1 MLASSRQ
8 AGCPFGIFVLKIRHF
23 WQVVVLGS
31 GPRAHFCVSEA
42 GFMRVT
48 VAGLR
53 SMLEP
58 GVRALGFELVE
69 VEYTGAGG
77 GQNVLRVF
85 IDSPKGITV
94 DDCAR
99 VSRQVSAILDV
110 EDPIAEAYVL
120 EVSSPGLDRPLTKR
134 EDFERYAGETVKVRM
149 NEAVQGRRNFK
160 GTLVGLEGDA
170 VVVVVDNERFILP
183 IARIERA
190 RLVPQW

>member
-1 MLASSRQ
+1 
-8 AGCPFGIFVLKIRHF
+8 
-23 WQVVVLGS
+23 
-31 GPRAHFCVSEA
+31 
-42 GFMRVT
+42 MRIT

-53 SMLEP
+53 DMLEP
-58 GVRALGFELVE
+58 GVRTLGFELVE
-69 VEYTGAGG
+69 VEYKGAAG
-77 GQNVLRVF
+77 GQNVLRVY

-99 VSRQVSAILDV
+99 VSRQVSALLDV

-120 EVSSPGLDRPLTKR
+120 EVSSPGLDRPLTRR
-134 EDFERYAGETVKVRM
+134 EDFERYAGETIKVRM
-149 NEAVQGRRNFK
+149 NEAVLGRRNFK

-170 VVVVVDNERFILP
+170 VVVVVDNERFSLP